1 VKFAY
6 YKDWCRFPIDP
17 VLHPVWE
24 ELVML
29 LPGRRYCQNQSIQFE
44 EIGPDVASRLLAPDR
59 LLDRLS
65 VNLLTTKTGVAFPLT
80 PFCIRSGKNSSCS
93 FQGVLGSNPYNS
105 RRSGQTWRRA
115 CSRQIAC
122 WIGSR

>member
-1 VKFAY
+1 MLSLHRSRHRGSASPSASGRPRAVVNVVLVGGGVLEEAEVKFAY

-29 LPGRRYCQNQSIQFE
+29 
-44 EIGPDVASRLLAPDR
+44 
-59 LLDRLS
+59 
-65 VNLLTTKTGVAFPLT
+65 
-80 PFCIRSGKNSSCS
+80 
-93 FQGVLGSNPYNS
+93 S